1 MTSQT
6 FYWRKDRCYR
16 IDIKSSRKDE
26 SIGQSGLK
34 ELQQFQTYHWI
45 ELMKLRLMDWS
56 TISFF
61 TAIGYK
67 VCELPLLNVRL
78 VISFTCSG
86 NIWKVDSV
94 GFDRWF
100 IQVFWN
106 RDSSINDSRT
116 VTNVMHFFID
126 NSFTKWRNFDNTS
139 HVKATRKIKT
149 RSTRIDWKLSE
160 CNASAGWINIIRTLG
175 MYWCFLLSPH
185 SFPEQVEKKSCEKF
199 KWFYKR
205 YRYRRNTF
213 SVSKCLL
220 HCGNPGKFRST

>member
-1 MTSQT
+1 MNLSSTFCSNQRVTDLFNINSQLQHRLWHTVQKTLNWFWLYLVTSQT

-26 SIGQSGLK
+26 SIVQSGLK
-34 ELQQFQTYHWI
+34 KLQQFQTYHWI

-100 IQVFWN
+100 IQVSWN
-106 RDSSINDSRT
+106 RDS
-116 VTNVMHFFID
+116 FIY
-126 NSFTKWRNFDNTS
+126 NS
-139 HVKATRKIKT
+139 KT
-149 RSTRIDWKLSE
+149 L
-160 CNASAGWINIIRTLG
+160 
-175 MYWCFLLSPH
+175 
-185 SFPEQVEKKSCEKF
+185 
-199 KWFYKR
+199 
-205 YRYRRNTF
+205 
-213 SVSKCLL
+213 
-220 HCGNPGKFRST
+220 